1 MLDIHAKTFFLAT
14 RFDPQAKR
22 ATAKGCNPAVPSQS
36 DRVRLQAPI
45 DRAQG

>member
-1 MLDIHAKTFFLAT
+1 MLDIHAKSIFLAT

-22 ATAKGCNPAVPSQS
+22 TTAKDCNPAVPSQS